1 MRPGLPNWRL
11 AFGEVRHARLR
22 PVLHAFRYRAF
33 FVRAPLDEL
42 EARAG
47 SWLFGVNRAAL
58 IGFRREDHGDG
69 RPLRVWVGAMLREAG
84 IVADGDVWLHALPRV
99 LGYAFKPVSFWFC
112 HRRDGALVAVIA
124 EVNNTFGE
132 RHCYVLGDAPGTPI
146 GAGAEL
152 AAAKVFH
159 VSPFCDVEGRYRF
172 RFVTT
177 AERAVARIDY
187 DDRDG
192 PLLTTSQS
200 GRFAALDVGGVARAL
215 LGYPL
220 FTVGV
225 IVRIHWQALRLW
237 ARRVPFRGRTPAVA
251 TRGTR

>member
-22 PVLHAFRYRAF
+22 PVLHAFRYRAC

-132 RHCYVLGDAPGTPI
+132 RHCYVLGDAPGKPI

-152 AAAKVFH
+152 GAAKVFH

-187 DDRDG
+187 DDCDG

-200 GRFAALDVGGVARAL
+200 GRFAALDAAGAARAL

-220 FTVGV
+220 FAMGV

-237 ARRVPFRGRTPAVA
+237 VRRVPLRGRTPAVA